1 VTSSF
6 LDWLRER
13 HGIGEDTGA
22 AGGVVALPK
31 GQGAPP
37 SADEIAATFRAVEPH
52 HAAMLDADWHHLRD
66 VIGHPGWSANEAFAE
81 VERAVLLAARGHG
94 EAALS
99 FLLTRTAWGRG
110 DVDDSKEPARYGR
123 RNWVSR
129 DLARVASKRPGAAQ
143 AFAQPAK
150 PVAAEWFK
158 PDTGQEK
165 PPDSVSDLLQDADE
179 FLAEA
184 GGYEFLVHNLI
195 PRTGLGQFYGDSA
208 AGKTPFVLSLALH
221 VAFEHLT
228 HWFGH
233 EVDVH
238 GPVVYMIGEGRDGLK
253 KRLRAELRHH
263 GIELGKRPPLVV
275 TRQPGQ
281 LCDAED
287 AARWLRAIRKRFP
300 AGIALLVVDTQAQNF
315 GPGNESAT
323 DDMNRF
329 VQHLTALSRQLRCC
343 CVPVHHMGHGDKTR
357 MRGSSVMLPACD
369 FAFQVVK
376 VGKLGA
382 HAFSAKAK
390 DWAEP
395 EPLRGELQVVTVGQ
409 DEKGRDVTTVVLRS
423 SSEGFEAVVDLSDL
437 LIDPMLAALWK
448 AAGQIGGEGKRF
460 SRREVTALAGLK
472 RTRTSDACLDRL
484 RELGLVENATVKSAP
499 RGAPDAGQVYHK
511 VRIRLTAKGL
521 QLSVPRS

>member
-6 LDWLRER
+6 LDWARER
-13 HGIGEDTGA
+13 FGIGEDTGA

-37 SADEIAATFRAVEPH
+37 SADEIAATFEAVEPH

-81 VERAVLLAARGHG
+81 VERSVLLAARGHG

-110 DVDDSKEPARYGR
+110 EVDDSKEPARYGR

-143 AFAQPAK
+143 AFSQPAK
-150 PVAAEWFK
+150 QVAAEWFK
-158 PDTGQEK
+158 PDTGAEK
-165 PPDSVSDLLQDADE
+165 SSESGFDSLLQDADE

-221 VAFEHLT
+221 VAFEQLT

-253 KRLRAELRHH
+253 KRLRAELQHH

-300 AGIALLVVDTQAQNF
+300 DGIALLVVDTQAQNF

-369 FAFQVVK
+369 FAFQVQK
-376 VGKLGA
+376 IGKLGA

-409 DEKGRDVTTVVLRS
+409 DEKGRDVTTVVLRTTPAD
-423 SSEGFEAVVDLSDL
+423 FDAAADDLTDL
-437 LIDPMLAALWK
+437 LVDPVLGALWK
-448 AAGQIGGEGKRF
+448 AAANLGNVKTRF
-460 SRREVTALAGLK
+460 SRRETIALAGLK
-472 RTRTSDACLDRL
+472 RGKVVDEGLDRL
-484 RELGLVENATVKSAP
+484 HVLGLIKNTYL
-499 RGAPDAGQVYHK
+499 GAKKNTAGTSLNQCAFLE
-511 VRIRLTAKGL
+511 LTEKGL
-521 QLSVPRS
+521 TCAGPE

>member
-6 LDWLRER
+6 LDWARER
-13 HGIGEDTGA
+13 FGIGEDTGA

-31 GQGAPP
+31 GQGAQP
-37 SADEIAATFRAVEPH
+37 SADEIDAALGPLDRAGII
-52 HAAMLDADWHHLRD
+52 DADWHKLRD
-66 VIGHPGWSANEAFAE
+66 RLGEPTWTASEAFGE
-81 VERAVLLAARGHG
+81 VERCVLAAARGHG

-99 FLLTRTAWGRG
+99 FLLTRTLWGQG
-110 DVDDSKEPARYGR
+110 LVDDSKEPARYGR
-123 RNWVSR
+123 RAWVSS
-129 DLARVASKRPGAAQ
+129 DLARVAAKRPGAAQ
-143 AFAQPAK
+143 AFSQPAK
-150 PVAAEWFK
+150 QTADKWFK

-165 PPDSVSDLLQDADE
+165 APDSVSDLLQDADE

-221 VAFEHLT
+221 VAFEKLT

-253 KRLRAELRHH
+253 KRLRAELQHH

-300 AGIALLVVDTQAQNF
+300 TGIALLVVDTQAQNF

-369 FAFQVVK
+369 FAFQVMK

-395 EPLRGELQVVTVGQ
+395 EPLRGEMQVVTVGQ
-409 DEKGRDVTTVVLRS
+409 DEKGRDMTTVVLRTTPAD
-423 SSEGFEAVVDLSDL
+423 FDAAADDLTDL
-437 LIDPMLAALWK
+437 LVDPVLGALWK
-448 AAGQIGGEGKRF
+448 AAANLGNVKTRF
-460 SRREVTALAGLK
+460 SRRETIALAGLK
-472 RTRTSDACLDRL
+472 RGKVVDECLDRL
-484 RELGLVENATVKSAP
+484 HVLGLIKNTYL
-499 RGAPDAGQVYHK
+499 GAKKNTAGTSLNQCAFLE
-511 VRIRLTAKGL
+511 LTEKGL
-521 QLSVPRS
+521 TCAEPE